1 MSAELVSRS
10 LTSPET
16 AKGYF
21 ISKKEGYIDNPHF
34 ILVRGQQSIHIPVE
48 IFDWQVWPDRQKYS
62 NLDCGGNAV
71 KYILIHD
78 QETLVLNAG

>member
-21 ISKKEGYIDNPHF
+21 ISKKEGHIDNPHF
-34 ILVRGQQSIHIPVE
+34 ILVRGQQSVYIPVE
-48 IFDWQVWPDRQKYS
+48 IFAWQVWPDRQKHS

-78 QETLVLNAG
+78 QKTLVLNAG